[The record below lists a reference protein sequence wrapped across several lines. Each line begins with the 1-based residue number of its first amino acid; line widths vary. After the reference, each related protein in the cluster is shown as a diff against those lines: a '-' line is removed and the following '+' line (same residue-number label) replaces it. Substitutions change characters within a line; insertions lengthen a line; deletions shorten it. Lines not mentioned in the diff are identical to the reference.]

1 MNIWREINQYGSCE
15 KMVPAGV
22 NLHQVM
28 SILRKTSKVT
38 KMLQKCGPNV
48 RMHGGNRKSE
58 SKVCPV

>member
-28 SILRKTSKVT
+28 SILRKTSKAT
-38 KMLQKCGPNV
+38 KMWTKCKDTWG
-48 RMHGGNRKSE
+48 
-58 SKVCPV
+58 